1 MKLQKRIFVLLPWAF
16 VILGLLR
23 MAPVEAATKLVGYSN
38 YFYTAEPVDA
48 TTVRI
53 FAGSTRNQCVNTDLN
68 KPCNSCA
75 SSNLS
80 TQPFQ
85 SYFTGNVNRVCSEQ
99 EAYPSLR
106 FSVTLSS
113 DQGALYKSSCSRLII
128 GQFSNTNVSTL
139 EVTPVQVSEG
149 VANQDVTAVFDW
161 ASICNGGGGG
171 SSCNVS
177 WKNTF
182 SVGFN
187 KDCGDSE
194 LADGSVKFEIHYRYV
209 EDSPAA
215 TPACDPNA
223 LQGLE
228 GFCNFTAYPG
238 DEKIFINTL
247 GYEQGNG
254 LKVPNFESAITA
266 PFTQDGSQMIYKAAR
281 FYFVEGDG
289 STIQAA
295 SLSTASSPAD
305 INFSIAQ
312 GIASDS
318 IRGLTNGTQYSLVM
332 ASVDQAG
339 IATFFTDVTTLNYAT
354 DPIGETQSAIPE
366 QVSGLLDGKKCFIA
380 TAAFGSELAPQ
391 VERLRQFRD
400 QVLRKSSLGRSF
412 IKTYYKHS
420 PPLARWISEHEIAKV
435 WVRSQ
440 LWLILLVAELI
451 LIVGWVP
458 MFFSAVAVS
467 VAILSWSQR
476 SRDVIL

>member
-1 MKLQKRIFVLLPWAF
+1 MEPAV
-16 VILGLLR
+16 
-23 MAPVEAATKLVGYSN
+23 AATKLVRYSN
-38 YFYTAEPVDA
+38 YFYTAEDVDA
-48 TTVRI
+48 TTIRI
-53 FAGSTRNQCVNTDLN
+53 FAGSTRNQCVNSDLN

-75 SSNLS
+75 SSNLA
-80 TQPFQ
+80 TQTFEN
-85 SYFTGNVNRVCSEQ
+85 YFTGNVNRVCSEL

-113 DQGALYKSSCSRLII
+113 DQGTVYKSSCSRLII
-128 GQFSNTNVSTL
+128 GQFSTAGGGSSLPAL

-149 VANQDVTAVFDW
+149 VANQEVTAVFDW
-161 ASICNGGGGG
+161 ATICNGGGGG
-171 SSCNVS
+171 SSCNAS
-177 WKNTF
+177 WKSTL

-187 KDCGDSE
+187 KDCADGE
-194 LADGSVKFEIHYRYV
+194 LADGSVKIEIHYRYV

-215 TPACDPNA
+215 TLACDPNA

-228 GFCNFTAYPG
+228 GFCDFTAYPG
-238 DEKIFINTL
+238 DEKIFINNL
-247 GYEQGNG
+247 SYEQANG

-266 PFTQDGSQMIYKAAR
+266 PYTQDGSQMTYKAAR
-281 FYFVEGDG
+281 FYLVEG
-289 STIQAA
+289 AA
-295 SLSTASSPAD
+295 SAIRAASISSAIRAD
-305 INFSIAQ
+305 INFSLAQ

-318 IRGLTNGTQYSLVM
+318 IQGLTNGTQYSLVM

-339 IATFFTDVTTLNYAT
+339 IASFFTDVTTLNYAT

-366 QVSGLLDGKKCFIA
+366 KVSGLLDGKKCFVA

-412 IKTYYKHS
+412 VKTYYEHS
-420 PPLARWISEHEIAKV
+420 PLLASWVAEHEIVRV

-451 LIVGWVP
+451 LVVGWLPVLFGA
-458 MFFSAVAVS
+458 MALLVAV
-467 VAILSWSQR
+467 LGWSQR
-476 SRDVIL
+476 SRDGIV